1 MMDLCLREFFL
12 SKEKIYRSEEVIEK
26 EVKGYRAIH
35 HILEVLSHAVIRQS
49 AQKTTALD
57 RLALNLLPET
67 IRFSPEDRYQQ
78 LLQTSCFVA
87 GLTDG
92 QALLWH
98 KKMS

>member
-1 MMDLCLREFFL
+1 M
-12 SKEKIYRSEEVIEK
+12 
-26 EVKGYRAIH
+26 KGYRAIH

-49 AQKTTALD
+49 AQKTNALD

-67 IRFSPEDRYQQ
+67 IRFSHDDRYQQ

-98 KKMS
+98 KKLS